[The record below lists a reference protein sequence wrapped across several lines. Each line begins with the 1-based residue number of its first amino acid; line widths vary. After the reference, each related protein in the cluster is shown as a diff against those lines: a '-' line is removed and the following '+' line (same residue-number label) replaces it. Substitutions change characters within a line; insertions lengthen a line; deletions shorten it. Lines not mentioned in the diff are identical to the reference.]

1 MFPKF
6 KNLTLLEQALTH
18 KSILNEKNTTKTI
31 SNERLEFLGDAVLE
45 LSATNFLYQKFPNAP
60 EGELTAYRSA
70 LVKTTALA
78 EVAKN
83 LGIPKLIHMSKGEE
97 ATKGRENTS
106 ILADT
111 VEAIIGA
118 LYIDQGYEKVDQ
130 FLQSVLFPSIDDIIS
145 KKLYKDAKSHLQEL
159 VQAVGLETPIYQVEQ
174 EVGPDHDKEFTVSV
188 SVNSK
193 IVGRGVGKSK
203 QQAQQS
209 AAREAIK
216 KYEPKVAKAK

>member
-6 KNLTLLEQALTH
+6 KNLQLLEQALTH
-18 KSILNEKNTTKTI
+18 KSTLNEKNTKKTV

-83 LGIPKLIHMSKGEE
+83 LGIPEKIYMSKGEE

-130 FLQSVLFPSIDDIIS
+130 FLQEVLFPSIDDIIS

-159 VQAVGLETPIYQVEQ
+159 VQSMGLETPIYQVET

-188 SVNSK
+188 KVNSK
-193 IVGRGVGKSK
+193 IVGRGMGKSK

-216 KYEPKVAKAK
+216 KYEPKTEKKK